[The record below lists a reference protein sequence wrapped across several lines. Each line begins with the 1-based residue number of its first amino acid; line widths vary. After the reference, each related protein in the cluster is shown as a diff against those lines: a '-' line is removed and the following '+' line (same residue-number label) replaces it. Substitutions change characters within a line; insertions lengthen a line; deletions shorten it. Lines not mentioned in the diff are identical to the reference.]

1 MCNEKDVMRKKYKT
15 LSEDN
20 SGQVKFQN
28 QILSIKSLGFEF
40 HHYLDSLPSS
50 REISLAKTKVE
61 EAIMWAV
68 KAVTS

>member
-15 LSEDN
+15 LSGD
-20 SGQVKFQN
+20 SSKQVKLQD
-28 QILSIKSLGFEF
+28 QILLIKSLGFEF
-40 HHYLDSLPSS
+40 HNYLDSLPPS

-68 KAVTS
+68 KAATS